1 MLTSDDKKRRVQW
14 AKQHKNDNFTRTIF
28 ADEASFQLF
37 RNAIRRWTKHPNT
50 EFKRIPKNRQK
61 VHRVQA
67 DSSGFMDSAVFPL
80 AIPKPKQYYSQ
91 PGGSIPKTEQ

>member
-61 VHRVQA
+61 VH
-67 DSSGFMDSAVFPL
+67 DND
-80 AIPKPKQYYSQ
+80 PKHASNITKQFINANVPQLLEWPSNS
-91 PGGSIPKTEQ
+91 PDVNPIENI